1 VLTRQQAKAFYD
13 RFGAKQD
20 KQAFYEDP
28 ALDDLIAHGAFAQS
42 HSVFEFGCGTGR
54 FAERLLDRHLPADA
68 VYQGVDL
75 SDTMVGLARERLHRF
90 GDRATV
96 VRSDGSPATG
106 AAPASVD
113 AFVST
118 YVLDLLPEYDL
129 RGVLAEA
136 RRVLK
141 ASGRLCIVSGTWGR
155 VGVSRVVSWLWGRVH
170 TLRPSL
176 VGGCRPLR
184 LADFLVGREWRVEHV
199 NVVVAYGV
207 PSEVVV
213 ARPALTGGDRTH
225 ESATA

>member
-1 VLTRQQAKAFYD
+1 VLTRQEAKAFYD

-28 ALDDLIAHGAFAQS
+28 ALEDLIAHGAFEQAR
-42 HSVFEFGCGTGR
+42 SVFEFGCGTGR

-68 VYQGVDL
+68 VYHGIDI
-75 SDTMVGLARERLHRF
+75 SDTMVGLARERLRRF

-118 YVLDLLPEYDL
+118 YVLDLLPEDDI

-141 ASGRLCIVSGTWGR
+141 PAGRLCVVSCTWGR

-176 VGGCRPLR
+176 VGGCRPLCVSDYLR
-184 LADFLVGREWRVEHV
+184 GETWLIRHV
-199 NVVVAYGV
+199 NVVVAYGI
-207 PSEVVV
+207 PSEMVI
-213 ARPALTGGDRTH
+213 ASPA
-225 ESATA
+225 